1 MEFIG
6 RKRELEQLEMYFCS
20 DSMNTCAIYGR
31 RRVGK
36 TALIDRFCEDKP
48 SIRFNLAGTDSEK
61 IADHIA
67 MDIAKHTGENFET
80 VRAGIR
86 DFDDLIVFLSSLRPT
101 ERTVVVLDELP
112 DAMNC
117 FRDVPASL
125 MRYVDGDLKRQDVF
139 LIVCSSSISAMT
151 RELNDSGKPLFQRFP
166 IQMKVLPMPYKDARR
181 FHEGMAED
189 DIMRMYSIA
198 SGIPLY
204 HKLMSGYGSPR
215 EAICDLLL
223 GETPPLYNEARNL
236 LSIEV
241 SPEST
246 FNSVLTQM
254 GKGTS
259 DVKEIAE
266 KTGLSKTR
274 CREIIDTL
282 VFLDLIA
289 EKKPYGRARKT
300 TEYRIKDGFLDF
312 FYCVLAGNE
321 SMLEWDRDDAYES
334 LKGRIEMF
342 YDRRFEDICVQYI
355 RSTERCRWV
364 GRWWGKVPMRDE
376 DGTLVRNEDGKV
388 ATTDTDIDIVVNVVR
403 GDAAFT
409 IMAECKFTK
418 WRCGENELRELM
430 ETSEKALMGGE
441 NVLYFIFSRSGFT
454 TKLVEFADIRTDL
467 RITLVS
473 MDDIRDWA
481 ESAVE

>member
-6 RKRELEQLEMYFCS
+6 RRRELEQLERYFGS
-20 DSMNTCAIYGR
+20 DSVNTCAIYGR

-36 TALIDRFCEDKP
+36 TALIDRFCEGKP
-48 SIRFNLAGTDSEK
+48 SIKFNLAGTDSGK
-61 IADHIA
+61 ILDHIA
-67 MDIAKHTGENFET
+67 MDISRHTGGDPGT
-80 VRAGIR
+80 VRAGIG
-86 DFDDLIVFLSSLRPT
+86 DFDGLIMFLSSLRPT
-101 ERTVVVLDELP
+101 ERTVIVLDELP

-117 FRDVPASL
+117 FRDVSASL
-125 MRYVDGDLKRQDVF
+125 MRYIDGEMKHQDVF
-139 LIVCSSSISAMT
+139 LIVCGSSVSAMM
-151 RELNDSGKPLFQRFP
+151 RELNDSEKPLFQRFP
-166 IQMKVLPMPYKDARR
+166 IQMKVLPMPYEDARR

-189 DIMRMYSIA
+189 DIVRMYSIA

-254 GKGTS
+254 GKGVS

-274 CREIIDTL
+274 CREIVDKL
-282 VFLDLIA
+282 LFLDMIA
-289 EKKPYGRARKT
+289 EKRPYGRARKA

-312 FYCVLAGNE
+312 FYSILAGNE

-342 YDRRFEDICVQYI
+342 YGRRFEDICAHYI
-355 RSTERCRWV
+355 RSTESCRWL
-364 GRWWGKVPMRDE
+364 GSWWGKVPVRDGSGRPLK
-376 DGTLVRNEDGKV
+376 DDRGKV
-388 ATTDTDIDIVVNVVR
+388 VTTDTDIDVVAKVVR
-403 GDAAFT
+403 GDAVFT
-409 IMAECKFTK
+409 VMAECRFTE
-418 WRCGENELRELM
+418 WRCGENELDELM
-430 ETSEKALMGGE
+430 EASGNALMGGE
-441 NVLYFIFSRSGFT
+441 NVLYFMFSRSGFT
-454 TKLVEFADIRTDL
+454 AKLLELADMRTDL
-467 RITLVS
+467 GIRLISL
-473 MDDIRDWA
+473 DDIREWA
-481 ESAVE
+481 ESAPE

>member
-6 RKRELEQLEMYFCS
+6 RRRELGQLEKYFDS
-20 DSMNTCAIYGR
+20 DSVNTCAIYGR

-67 MDIAKHTGENFET
+67 MDIAKHTGDDPET

-86 DFDDLIVFLSSLRPT
+86 DFDDLIMFLSSLRPT
-101 ERTVVVLDELP
+101 ERTVIVLDELP
-112 DAMNC
+112 DAMGC

-125 MRYVDGDLKRQDVF
+125 MRYVDGDLKHQDVF
-139 LIVCSSSISAMT
+139 LIVCGSSISAMM
-151 RELNDSGKPLFQRFP
+151 RELNDSEKPLFQRFP
-166 IQMKVLPMPYKDARR
+166 IQMKVLPMPYEDARR
-181 FHEGMAED
+181 FHKGMAED

-274 CREIIDTL
+274 CREIVDTL
-282 VFLDLIA
+282 VFLDIIA
-289 EKKPYGRARKT
+289 EKRPYGRPRKT

-312 FYCVLAGNE
+312 FYSILAGNE
-321 SMLEWDRDDAYES
+321 SLLEWDRDDAYES

-342 YDRRFEDICVQYI
+342 YGRRFEDICAHDI
-355 RSTERCRWV
+355 RSTESCRWL
-364 GRWWGKVPMRDE
+364 GSWWGKVPVRDE
-376 DGTLVRNEDGKV
+376 SGNLLKNDEGKV
-388 ATTDTDIDIVVNVVR
+388 VTTDTDIDVVANVVR
-403 GDAAFT
+403 GDAVFT
-409 IMAECKFTK
+409 VMSECKFTK
-418 WRCGENELRELM
+418 WRCGENELSELM
-430 ETSEKALMGGE
+430 NASDNALMGGE
-441 NVLYFIFSRSGFT
+441 NVLYFMFSRSGFT
-454 TKLVEFADIRTDL
+454 TKLLELADVRTDL
-467 RITLVS
+467 RLTLVS
-473 MDDIRDWA
+473 IDDIREWA
-481 ESAVE
+481 ESAAE